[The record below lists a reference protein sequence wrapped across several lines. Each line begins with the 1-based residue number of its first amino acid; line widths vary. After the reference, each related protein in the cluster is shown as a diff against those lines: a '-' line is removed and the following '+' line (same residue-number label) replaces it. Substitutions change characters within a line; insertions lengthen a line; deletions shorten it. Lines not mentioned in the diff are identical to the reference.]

1 MTVCGGGWSAR
12 DVALCG
18 WSQARPLVQRLATA
32 SARLL
37 VAVGLAQLLVA
48 CAPQPT
54 KGPETR
60 AVLEKLVPRSIPD
73 RAGWIADLQA
83 SFEALPV
90 EATPSNVCAVLAIAE
105 QESGFKSDPV
115 VADLPAITLREIDRR
130 AKSAGIPRPLVRGVL
145 ALPSTSGESYRDRLE
160 RVKTERELS
169 ELYDDFIGRVP
180 LGRRLFSG
188 MNPVN
193 TRGPMQVHVSFA
205 ERYAK
210 TRNYPFPAD
219 EGIPAALFSRRG
231 SLYFGIAHLL
241 DYEAPYGRPLY
252 RFADY
257 NAGQYASRNAAFQ
270 QAVGVASGLPVTP
283 DGALLPRRD
292 DVPRAGN
299 TENAV
304 RSIAGELAISE
315 GAIRRALERED
326 REDFG
331 ETKLYR
337 EVFELAERKRGKP
350 LPKAALPR
358 IRLEGPKI
366 SRPLTNEWFAT
377 RVEQRYQK
385 CMRAAG

>member
-1 MTVCGGGWSAR
+1 MAAGG
-12 DVALCG
+12 
-18 WSQARPLVQRLATA
+18 RPERPRRLVEAGRLARLTA
-32 SARLL
+32 S
-37 VAVGLAQLLVA
+37 VGLLALLAA
-48 CAPQPT
+48 CAPQPK

-60 AVLEKLVPRSIPD
+60 AVLERLVPKSIPD
-73 RAGWIADLQA
+73 RGGWIDDLQA
-83 SFEALPV
+83 AFDALPV
-90 EATPSNVCAVLAIAE
+90 EATPSNVCAVLAVAE

-115 VADLPAITLREIDRR
+115 VPDLPAITRREIERR
-130 AKSAGIPRPLVRGVL
+130 AKSVGIPRPLVSGVL
-145 ALPSTSGESYRDRLE
+145 LLPSTTGESYGDRLD

-180 LGRRLFSG
+180 LGRKLFSG

-241 DYEAPYGRPLY
+241 DYEAPYDRPLY

-270 QAVGVASGLPVTP
+270 RALAVASGRSVTP
-283 DGALLPRRD
+283 DGALLPGRD
-292 DVPRAGN
+292 DAPRAGN
-299 TENAV
+299 TESAA
-304 RSIAGELAISE
+304 RSIATQLDLSE

-326 REDFG
+326 DEDFA
-331 ETKLYR
+331 ETALYR
-337 EVFELAERKRGKP
+337 GVFELAAKKRGKP
-350 LPKAALPR
+350 LPAAALPK

-377 RVEQRYQK
+377 RVEKRYQK
-385 CMRAAG
+385 CMRAT